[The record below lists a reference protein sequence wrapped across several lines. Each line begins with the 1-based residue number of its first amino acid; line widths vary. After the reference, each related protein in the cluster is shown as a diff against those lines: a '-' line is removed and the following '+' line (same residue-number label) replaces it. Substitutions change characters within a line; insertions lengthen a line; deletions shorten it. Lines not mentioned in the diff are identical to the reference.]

1 MKLCLIPDKHPF
13 DIEYE
18 LMMTRILEVLESIPF
33 FAVLSQKDMESL
45 AQQMELATAPKH
57 AYIYSEGNE
66 ADYFYILAEG
76 SIKIGTHHEDGRE
89 VIKQVLHPR
98 SVFGEMALIQQ
109 NVQHHNYA
117 MSISPMTTYYKIKVE
132 DFRRIMDRSPQLTM
146 SIISMIGLKLR
157 QTENQLES
165 LIFKDARGR
174 IIDFIVNNAQAS
186 GRQVG
191 FETLLKHSL
200 TQQDIANY
208 TGTSRQTVTAVLND
222 LRKTNKIYFTRNSI
236 LIRDMTT
243 LS

>member
-1 MKLCLIPDKHPF
+1 
-13 DIEYE
+13 
-18 LMMTRILEVLESIPF
+18 MTRIIEVLDSIPF
-33 FAVLSQKDMESL
+33 FSVLTRKEMEAL
-45 AQQMELATAPKH
+45 AQHMTYETVAKH
-57 AYIYSEGNE
+57 TYIYSESDL
-66 ADYFYILAEG
+66 ADHFYILAEG
-76 SIKIGTHHEDGRE
+76 SIKIGVHHDDGRE

-98 SVFGEMALIQQ
+98 MIFGEMALIQHQ
-109 NVQHHNYA
+109 LPHHNYA
-117 MSISPMTTYYKIKVE
+117 MALSSNTSFYKISVE
-132 DFRRIMDRSPQLTM
+132 EFRKMMDKSPQLTM

-174 IIDFIVNNAQAS
+174 IIDFILHNAKAS

-222 LRKTNKIYFTRNSI
+222 LRKSNKIYFTRNSI
-236 LIRDMTT
+236 LIRDMTA
-243 LS
+243 LA

>member
-1 MKLCLIPDKHPF
+1 MEDLACEM
-13 DIEYE
+13 EY
-18 LMMTRILEVLESIPF
+18 V
-33 FAVLSQKDMESL
+33 K
-45 AQQMELATAPKH
+45 APKH
-57 AYIYSEGNE
+57 AYIYSESDVAE
-66 ADYFYILAEG
+66 HFYILAEG
-76 SIKIGTHHEDGRE
+76 SIKIGVHHADGRE

-98 SVFGEMALIQQ
+98 MIFGEMALIQP
-109 NVQHHNYA
+109 NAMHHNYA
-117 MSISPMTTYYKIKVE
+117 MALSAGTAYYKIKVE
-132 DFRRIMDRSPQLTM
+132 DFRKIMDKSPQLTM

-174 IIDFIVNNAQAS
+174 IIDFILRNAETS

-222 LRKTNKIYFTRNSI
+222 LRKSNKIYFTRNSI
-236 LIRDMTT
+236 LIRDMAA
-243 LS
+243 LA